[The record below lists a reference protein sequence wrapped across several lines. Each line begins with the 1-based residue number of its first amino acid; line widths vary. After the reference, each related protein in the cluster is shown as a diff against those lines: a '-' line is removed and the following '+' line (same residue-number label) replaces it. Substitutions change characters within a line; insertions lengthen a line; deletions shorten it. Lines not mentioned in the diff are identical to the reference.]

1 MQSKK
6 IYFASDFHL
15 GIPNHEKSIEREKKI
30 CKWLDEIKQDASE
43 IYLVGDIFD
52 FWYEYKFTIP
62 KGFTRFLG
70 KIAELSDAG
79 IKIHFFTGN
88 HDMWMKEY
96 FTKELNVAVHHQPI
110 TKTFNGKVFFIGH
123 GDGIGPGDQKY
134 KFLKFFFKSKVCQ
147 WLFTRIHPNFS
158 FLIASTASKRSRLAT
173 GVADEVFL
181 GEEKEWLYQF
191 CLSYIENN
199 KVDYFVFGHRH
210 LALNMDIKGKARYI
224 NLGQWISKS
233 QYAVFDSNDLKL
245 VNFS

>member
-110 TKTFNGKVFFIGH
+110 TKTFNGKV
-123 GDGIGPGDQKY
+123 K
-134 KFLKFFFKSKVCQ
+134 
-147 WLFTRIHPNFS
+147 
-158 FLIASTASKRSRLAT
+158 
-173 GVADEVFL
+173 
-181 GEEKEWLYQF
+181 
-191 CLSYIENN
+191 
-199 KVDYFVFGHRH
+199 
-210 LALNMDIKGKARYI
+210 LN
-224 NLGQWISKS
+224 
-233 QYAVFDSNDLKL
+233 
-245 VNFS
+245 